1 MSGRSGPWT
10 GAFPPSSGPPRMA
23 AQILNRHCI
32 SFDAMSTVRIC
43 IDVSNLDAASTFY
56 CEALECTEVG
66 RSAGSVRLTAGGND
80 LYLLLRDEG
89 SVPFPVAIEG
99 RSFARHWTPIHL
111 DFAVEDLARST
122 AEITRLGGSVEDRES
137 GDWGSLTRCVDPL
150 RPRLLPAHELGATG

>member
-1 MSGRSGPWT
+1 MV
-10 GAFPPSSGPPRMA
+10 
-23 AQILNRHCI
+23 
-32 SFDAMSTVRIC
+32 DAMSTVRIC

-66 RSAGSVRLTAGGND
+66 RSAASVRLTAGGND

-89 SVPFPVAIEG
+89 SMPFPAAIEG

-122 AEITRLGGSVEDRES
+122 AEITRLGGSVENRES
-137 GDWGSLTRCVDPL
+137 GDWGSLTRCVDPFGNGFC
-150 RPRLLPAHELGATG
+150 LLTN